1 MKINKEE
8 GKERDDNDFNKEVD
22 VRETK
27 DKN

>member
-8 GKERDDNDFNKEVD
+8 GKERDDNDFNKEVN